1 MSLEFLGFTLDVV
14 GKVMV
19 AFTAIMVHYRFR
31 KEHKIDDRVFR
42 SMRREQLLGIIGI
55 SLIILGYLLQAPSK
69 L

>member
-1 MSLEFLGFTLDVV
+1 MNIEFVGFTLDVV

-31 KEHKIDDRVFR
+31 KEHKIDEKVFR

-55 SLIILGYLLQAPSK
+55 FFIILGFLLQVPSK

>member
-1 MSLEFLGFTLDVV
+1 MNIEFVGFTLDVV

-31 KEHKIDDRVFR
+31 KEHKIDERVFR

-55 SLIILGYLLQAPSK
+55 LLIILGFLLQVPFK